1 METKLNSLNIIDDL
15 VINPQFNKSKIKNFL
30 MNYLKKPMQGRLANI
45 YLQRLALFA
54 KNHTDIMSFCAV
66 LLNLPITAKM
76 IAIIAVFAVLI
87 IKLLAIAY
95 P

>member
-15 VINPQFNKSKIKNFL
+15 VINPQFNKSKIKKL
-30 MNYLKKPMQGRLANI
+30 LDELSQEAYAGPLSK
-45 YLQRLALFA
+45 YLFA
-54 KNHTDIMSFCAV
+54 AARFVREKSYGHNVFLRGLIEFTNYC
-66 LLNLPITAKM
+66 KM

>member
-15 VINPQFNKSKIKNFL
+15 VINPQFNKSKIKKL
-30 MNYLKKPMQGRLANI
+30 LDELSQEAYAGRLANI
-45 YLQRLALFA
+45 YLQRLALFV

-95 P
+95 L

>member
-1 METKLNSLNIIDDL
+1 
-15 VINPQFNKSKIKNFL
+15 

-45 YLQRLALFA
+45 YLQRLALFV

-95 P
+95 L

>member
-15 VINPQFNKSKIKNFL
+15 VINPQFNKSKIKKL
-30 MNYLKKPMQGRLANI
+30 LDELSQEAYAGPLSKC
-45 YLQRLALFA
+45 LFA
-54 KNHTDIMSFCAV
+54 AARFVREKSYDIMSFYAV

-95 P
+95 L

>member
-15 VINPQFNKSKIKNFL
+15 VINSQFNKSKIKKL
-30 MNYLKKPMQGRLANI
+30 LDELSQEAYAGPLSK
-45 YLQRLALFA
+45 YLFA
-54 KNHTDIMSFCAV
+54 AARFVRENHMDIMSFYAV

-95 P
+95 L

>member
-15 VINPQFNKSKIKNFL
+15 VINPQFNKSKIEKL
-30 MNYLKKPMQGRLANI
+30 LDELSQEPMQGRLANI

-54 KNHTDIMSFCAV
+54 KNHMDIMSFCAV
-66 LLNLPITAKM
+66 LLNLPIAAKM

-95 P
+95 L